1 MKSGSDRTRT
11 TTENNSPGGS
21 ILKKKWL
28 ERMTNKNTEVKFLK
42 WFYSKN
48 VLYQ

>member
-1 MKSGSDRTRT
+1 MKSGNDRTRAI
-11 TTENNSPGGS
+11 TENNSPAGS
-21 ILKKKWL
+21 ILKKNWL

>member
-11 TTENNSPGGS
+11 ITENNSPGGS

-28 ERMTNKNTEVKFLK
+28 GRMTNKNTEVKFLK
-42 WFYSKN
+42 
-48 VLYQ
+48 